1 MEILRVTDLA
11 VYFGEGPRLVKA
23 VDHISFSLN
32 SGELLGIGGQSGSGK
47 TMTALSI
54 MRLLPPAAKL
64 ISGEITF
71 QGTNLLTLSE
81 KKMREI
87 RGDKIVII
95 PQDPTGSLN
104 PVTNVGGQIREMFQY
119 HRPDVSKENQKQSV
133 IELLERVRIPDAEKR
148 YYNFPHQL
156 SGGMN
161 QRVIIAMALAVQSSL
176 SLILADEPT
185 TALDVTVQAKIL
197 DDLTSLSKT
206 MGIALILITHN
217 LGLIAEYVD
226 RVLVMRKGKIVEQGL
241 TSEIFDRPQNP
252 YFKHLLEV
260 VPRIGGERNDS

>member
-32 SGELLGIGGQSGSGK
+32 SGELLGIVGESGAGK

-64 ISGEITF
+64 ISGEIMF
-71 QGTNLLTLSE
+71 QGTNLLTLSG
-81 KKMREI
+81 KKMRSI
-87 RGDKIVII
+87 WGSKIEMI

-104 PVTNVGGQIREMFQY
+104 PVTNVGGQIRKMFQY
-119 HRPDVSKENQKQSV
+119 HRPDVSKKNQGQAV

-161 QRVIIAMALAVQSSL
+161 QRVIIAMALAVNP

-197 DDLTSLSKT
+197 DDLTSLARKKGVS
-206 MGIALILITHN
+206 LILITHN

-226 RVLVMRKGKIVEQGL
+226 RVLVMRKGKIVDQGPIL
-241 TSEIFDRPQNP
+241 EIFAKPKHP
-252 YFKHLLEV
+252 YFKHLLEA